1 MTNITITENR
11 QITLPEDVCQRLG
24 VTAGDTV
31 SFVEENG
38 KIVLV
43 SSMMTEL
50 RKLQKAFEGEA
61 ERLGLKDMDDV
72 VAMIKEVRKEIAD
85 ENAQNHA

>member
-1 MTNITITENR
+1 MINVMINENR
-11 QITLPEDVCQRLG
+11 QITLPEDICQRLG

-31 SFVEENG
+31 SFVEEDG
-38 KIVLV
+38 EIILV
-43 SSMMTEL
+43 GSMANEL

-72 VAMIKEVRKEIAD
+72 VAMIKEVRKEVAD
-85 ENAQNHA
+85 EKAQNHA

>member
-1 MTNITITENR
+1 MTNVMISENR
-11 QITLPEDVCQRLG
+11 QITLPETVCQRLG
-24 VTAGDTV
+24 VTVGDTV

-38 KIVLV
+38 KIILV

-50 RKLQKAFEGEA
+50 HKLQNAFEGEA

-72 VAMIKEVRKEIAD
+72 VAMIKDVRKEIAD
-85 ENAQNHA
+85 EKTQNHA